1 MRLARDIRASFC
13 SRTLRA
19 ASFPGLERP
28 GCPGAP
34 RTHSILHPHQRAAES
49 FPKLIYSLD
58 FAFLMLWLFLAPGL
72 LGGRLAREG
81 VGMVRPRKMGESVE
95 STEWGQTGN
104 HGTYLVGDGERSP
117 MRIVQLGRRLGCP
130 RVGFMLSPAWDLAR
144 CPHPLMEGRKNKIL
158 P

>member
-1 MRLARDIRASFC
+1 MA
-13 SRTLRA
+13 
-19 ASFPGLERP
+19 G
-28 GCPGAP
+28 
-34 RTHSILHPHQRAAES
+34 
-49 FPKLIYSLD
+49 
-58 FAFLMLWLFLAPGL
+58 
-72 LGGRLAREG
+72 EG

-95 STEWGQTGN
+95 STEWGQAGS

-144 CPHPLMEGRKNKIL
+144 CPHPLVEGRRNKVL